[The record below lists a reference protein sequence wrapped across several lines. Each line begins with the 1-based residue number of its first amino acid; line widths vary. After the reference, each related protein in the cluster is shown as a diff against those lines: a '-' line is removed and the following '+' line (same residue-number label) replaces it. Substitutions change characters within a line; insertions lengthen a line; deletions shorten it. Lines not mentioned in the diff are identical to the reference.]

1 MILRKNKSA
10 IFAGTL
16 LALISLSACGSGKDD
31 EVEVQANPSSPS
43 SPADIQPNIHE
54 NVPPP
59 GSQDAKNTED
69 AGVGPNTAEN
79 FFNGKETYDE
89 FSDPLKERIYQT
101 YQVDPSQSLGGNG
114 HGYYNTLLGRTAPI
128 LYVKPGA
135 PKARTEK
142 SADGSTVQY
151 RVMAL
156 ESAEAGCDPTSTFL
170 CLDSPETGFE
180 TVHPGVDVI
189 GKIDLNQLAVFGPND
204 PVIVVSVFNNSGGG
218 ASAEIPIMPG
228 DVQATT
234 DPNIGK
240 FSAAVGLTG
249 AGKFTIVVSAF
260 RVINEGAGNELAS
273 IMVNGT
279 RIEAPEIEF
288 VNAVPSP
295 INKLAEAGHETDP
308 VENNAV
314 IASDFLNVKVRL
326 LTAGGAGIQ
335 VKFDDSN
342 ENDEL
347 QSSVVALP
355 SEEGAEVFFTGVVP
369 LHQGVNKIKV
379 TARSPALDQLLG
391 DAAPEPSVV
400 TFTVFN
406 ADGGPRIKLIKPEK
420 DGVVA
425 QSAESGQ
432 MVDLQFCY
440 TFVPSKVTGSTGG
453 GATLPSINDTCKTG
467 QLGFTPDVYLNG
479 TKIVGNDKVI
489 YDATQGIFT
498 VKLEPRFGINIYEI
512 NSVDQIRPSNEQT
525 KSASYVAGA
534 LAYGEPMKLIDNGQI
549 ASANTMTHR
558 GLNLDIDKNLIETQ
572 VKELLLKFLNRPQTS
587 DLVLSIFKKTATT
600 PGYVCHELEQQVV
613 SGGDTSIEFL
623 EDTFSLGSIEIS
635 EIRPASDGMLHV
647 SARINGMHGQ
657 ADLRAVDGREVTYYG
672 QDVGFLPL
680 KIDIARL
687 DVNLGVTFA
696 KKHDQDLNQDGVL
709 DAKDDRLVLDIRKIP
724 SKAIMSVIGDGEL
737 GNYVSVDT
745 SRNPHA
751 AGAQFLDEQQGLI
764 KRQFQTSL
772 EGTFVCGIE
781 EGQNHPLTGALGKAT
796 LDIEKLTS
804 YNQNFLRLPF
814 SFNLFGKSVALDI
827 AYNLLRAEAIRID
840 SDGIHIINAP
850 LRFNPGPS
858 ALTKLAS
865 DFSDGIVAAVS
876 RWAAS
881 GEPEPTTNN
890 TTENHQVAIGLGE
903 DVFSQ
908 IFSAA
913 SLAGLIDLDVD
924 ANFYSTN
931 KITPNKSLAPMG
943 GNDSRLANDIDA
955 NLDGRKDDLDK
966 QVPLLLRVRSDKRV
980 SPMLTFLTQEE
991 VQLMAQTVVQK
1002 PAPGATPQPSPTP
1015 DTTPGRG
1022 PGENS
1027 IVDPNGR
1034 YFRLILPNL
1043 ELAVYRTA
1051 PVPESMGGVKS
1062 YCEKVVPTT
1071 YNPTLEAKGLCKVGP
1086 ESKTLVPI
1094 ENLAPGEEC
1103 PPASLVKIPAK
1114 NGNIVS
1120 YQDVTVENAD
1130 NPKPL
1135 YRIKVNLMAHGEIKG
1150 FKRVAAAADFLTNP
1164 NPPEKT
1170 KIQLRLVPN
1179 TLSETNPIFIS
1190 SIQVL
1195 ENNTGKSDATLAD
1208 DWNTTL
1214 TGALASPCERFN
1226 EIMIPIP
1233 EEFAGK
1239 ADAEGNPTP
1248 LLPDFGIDSLDIG
1261 KVDPNDPATLSRI
1274 PAVFIDDSR
1283 LYLDILAYVGL
1294 NFTETEGQ

>member
-1 MILRKNKSA
+1 MKFRNTKSA
-10 IFAGTL
+10 MATGVL
-16 LALISLSACGSGKDD
+16 LAILSLAACGSGKDED
-31 EVEVQANPSSPS
+31 VEVQASPS
-43 SPADIQPNIHE
+43 TQNSPSNIQPNIHE

-59 GSQDAKNTED
+59 TSESKNSED
-69 AGVGPNTAEN
+69 AGVAPNTAEN
-79 FFNGKETYDE
+79 FFNGKEAYDD

-101 YQVDPSQSLGGNG
+101 YQIDPSQGLGGNG
-114 HGYYNTLLGRTAPI
+114 NGYYNTLLGRTAPT

-135 PKARTEK
+135 ISKVRTEK
-142 SADGSTVQY
+142 AADGSVVQY

-156 ESAEAGCDPTSTFL
+156 ESGDAGCDPSSTFL
-170 CLDSPETGFE
+170 CLDSPENGFE
-180 TVHPGVDVI
+180 TVHPGVDVT
-189 GKIDLNQLAVFGPND
+189 GKIDLSQLAVFGASD

-228 DVQATT
+228 DVQETA

-273 IMVNGT
+273 ILVNGT

-288 VNAVPSP
+288 VNAAPSP
-295 INKLAEAGHETDP
+295 INKLADPGHETDP

-314 IASDFLNVKVRL
+314 IASDFLNVKVKL

-335 VKFDDSN
+335 VKFDDAN
-342 ENDEL
+342 ENDDL

-355 SEEGAEVFFTGVVP
+355 SEEGADTFFTGVVP
-369 LHQGVNKIKV
+369 LHQGVNKITV
-379 TARSPALDQLLG
+379 TARSPALDELLG
-391 DAAPEPSVV
+391 NAAPEPSVV

-406 ADGGPRIKLIKPEK
+406 ADGGPRIKILKPEK
-420 DGVVA
+420 DGVIEQNA
-425 QSAESGQ
+425 GSGQ
-432 MVDLQFCY
+432 KVDLQFCY
-440 TFVPSKVTGSTGG
+440 TFVPSKVTGSLGG
-453 GATLPSINDTCKTG
+453 GASLPSLNDTCKTG
-467 QLGFTPDVYLNG
+467 DLGFTPDVYLNG
-479 TKIVGNDKVI
+479 TKILGNENII

-498 VKLEPRFGINIYEI
+498 VKLEPRFGVNIYEVS
-512 NSVDQIRPSNEQT
+512 SVDQIRASNEQT
-525 KSASYVAGA
+525 KSSSYVAGA
-534 LAYGEPMKLIDNGQI
+534 LSFGKSMKLIENGQI
-549 ASANTMTHR
+549 ATSNSMTHR
-558 GLNLDIDKNLIETQ
+558 GLNLDIDKSLVETQ
-572 VKELLLKFLNRPQTS
+572 VKDLLLKFLNRPQTS
-587 DLVLSIFKKTATT
+587 DLVLNIFKKTATT

-623 EDTFSLGSIEIS
+623 KDTFSLGSIEIS
-635 EIRPASDGMLHV
+635 EIKPSSDGLLHV

-657 ADLRAVDGREVTYYG
+657 ADLRAVDGRIVTYYG
-672 QDVGFLPL
+672 EEVGFLPL

-687 DVNLGVTFA
+687 DVNLGITFT
-696 KKHDQDLNQDGVL
+696 KKHDQDLNQDGIL
-709 DAKDDRLVLDIRKIP
+709 DAKDDRIVLDIRKIP
-724 SKAIMSVIGDGEL
+724 DMAIMSVIGDGPL

-745 SRNPHA
+745 DRNPHA

-781 EGQNHPLTGALGKAT
+781 EGQNHPLTGALGKAV
-796 LDIEKLTS
+796 LDVEKLTS

-814 SFNLFGKSVALDI
+814 SLNLFGKAISLDVAYD
-827 AYNLLRAEAIRID
+827 LLRADAIRID
-840 SDGIHIINAP
+840 SDGIHIVNAP
-850 LRFNPGPS
+850 LRFNPGPT

-865 DFSDGIVAAVS
+865 DFSDGIIAAVS
-876 RWAAS
+876 RWAAPD
-881 GEPEPTTNN
+881 EDEPTINN
-890 TTENHQVAIGLGE
+890 TTENHQVALGLGE

-913 SLAGLIDLDVD
+913 SLAGLIDLDID
-924 ANFYSTN
+924 ANFYSNN
-931 KITPNKSLAPMG
+931 KINPNKSLAPMG
-943 GNDSRLANDIDA
+943 GNDSRLANDIDV

-966 QVPLLLRVRSDKRV
+966 QIPLLLKVRSDKRV
-980 SPMLTFLTQEE
+980 SPMLTFLSVSE
-991 VQLMAQTVVQK
+991 VQLLADTVVQK

-1015 DTTPGRG
+1015 DSTDRN
-1022 PGENS
+1022 PGEGQTVN
-1027 IVDPNGR
+1027 PNGR
-1034 YFRLILPNL
+1034 YFRLTLPNL

-1051 PVPESMGGVKS
+1051 PVPESQGGVKT
-1062 YCEKVVPTT
+1062 YCEKVIPTT
-1071 YNPTLEAKGLCKVGP
+1071 YNSTLEAKGLCKVGP

-1094 ENLAPGEEC
+1094 ENLAAGEEC
-1103 PPASLVKIPAK
+1103 PAASIVKIPAK
-1114 NGNIVS
+1114 NGNVVS
-1120 YQDVTVENAD
+1120 YGDLSAATAD

-1135 YRIKVNLMAHGEIKG
+1135 YRIKVNLMVHGEIKG

-1190 SIQVL
+1190 SIEVL
-1195 ENNTGKSDATLAD
+1195 ENNTSKSDATLAD

-1239 ADAEGNPTP
+1239 ADENGNPTA

-1261 KVDPNDPATLSRI
+1261 KIDPSDPSTLDHI
-1274 PAVFIDDSR
+1274 PAVYIDDSR
-1283 LYLDILAYVGL
+1283 LYLDILAHVGL
-1294 NFTETEGQ
+1294 NFTDSGDQ

>member
-1 MILRKNKSA
+1 MNLRNRNSA
-10 IFAGTL
+10 LVAVTL
-16 LALISLSACGSGKDD
+16 MALISLSACGSGKDD
-31 EVEVQANPSSPS
+31 EVDVQANPSSPS

-79 FFNGKETYDE
+79 FFNGKEAYDE

-114 HGYYNTLLGRTAPI
+114 HGFYNTLLGRTAPI

-135 PKARTEK
+135 PKARTER
-142 SADGSTVQY
+142 APDGSTVQY

-314 IASDFLNVKVRL
+314 IASDFLNVKVKL

-355 SEEGAEVFFTGVVP
+355 SEEGSDVFFTGVVP

-400 TFTVFN
+400 TFTIFN

-432 MVDLQFCY
+432 TVDLQFCY
-440 TFVPSKVTGSTGG
+440 TFVPSKVTGSAGG
-453 GATLPSINDTCKTG
+453 GATLPSIGDTCKTG

-479 TKIVGNDKVI
+479 TKIVGNDKVL

-525 KSASYVAGA
+525 KSSSYVAGA
-534 LAYGEPMKLIDNGQI
+534 LAYGVPMKLAENGQI
-549 ASANTMTHR
+549 AGADTFTHR
-558 GLNLDIDKNLIETQ
+558 GLNLEVDKRLVEGP
-572 VKELLLKFLNRPQTS
+572 VKDLLVKFLNRPKTK
-587 DLVLSIFKKTATT
+587 DLIMATFKKTDNT
-600 PGYVCHELEQQVV
+600 PGYTCRETDTPT
-613 SGGDTSIEFL
+613 SSNGDTTINFL
-623 EDTFSLGSIEIS
+623 EDSFTLGPDNPSEENPAIEVT
-635 EIRPASDGMLHV
+635 EITTASDGMLHLGL
-647 SARINGMHGQ
+647 RINGMHGD
-657 ADLRAVDGREVTYYG
+657 ADLRAAVDSGNTFNG
-672 QDVGFLPL
+672 KDLGFIP
-680 KIDIARL
+680 IRFTIARL
-687 DVNLGVTFA
+687 DIKVGLRFIEKSRGF
-696 KKHDQDLNQDGVL
+696 KELDLV
-709 DAKDDRLVLDIRKIP
+709 KIP
-724 SKAIMSVIGDGEL
+724 DVKLIDIVGDGPL
-737 GNYVSVDT
+737 GRPLYVDS
-745 SRNPHA
+745 SRNPLA
-751 AGAQFLDEQQGLI
+751 AGLELLDWQQGLLLT
-764 KRQFQTSL
+764 QFNNILQ
-772 EGTFVCGIE
+772 GTLLCGVE
-781 EGQNHPLTGALGKAT
+781 EGLNNTNSGALGKAVAD
-796 LDIEKLTS
+796 LEKLTG
-804 YNQNFLRLPF
+804 YNQNIFRLPF
-814 SFNLFGKSVALDI
+814 QFNLFGKSVALDI
-827 AYNLLRAEAIRID
+827 AYNILKGDIRFD
-840 SDGIHIINAP
+840 SDGIHIVNAP

-865 DFSDGIVAAVS
+865 DFSDGIIAAVS
-876 RWAAS
+876 RWAAP

-913 SLAGLIDLDVD
+913 NLAGLIDLDVD

-931 KITPNKSLAPMG
+931 KITPNKSLAPQG

-1034 YFRLILPNL
+1034 YFRLTLPNI

-1051 PVPESMGGVKS
+1051 PVPESMGGVKT
-1062 YCEKVVPTT
+1062 YCEKVIPTT

-1086 ESKTLVPI
+1086 EVKTLVPI
-1094 ENLAPGEEC
+1094 ENLASGEEC
-1103 PPASLVKIPAK
+1103 PAASIVKIPAK

-1150 FKRVAAAADFLTNP
+1150 FKRVASAADFLTNP

-1195 ENNTGKSDATLAD
+1195 ENNTGKSDSTLAD

-1239 ADAEGNPTP
+1239 ADASGNPTP

-1261 KVDPNDPATLSRI
+1261 KIDPNDPSTLSHI

>member
-1 MILRKNKSA
+1 MILKYTKSA
-10 IFAGTL
+10 VAMAGL
-16 LALISLSACGSGKDD
+16 LALISLTACGSGNDD
-31 EVEVQANPSSPS
+31 DVEVQANPSSPT
-43 SPADIQPNIHE
+43 SPSDIQPNIHE
-54 NVPPP
+54 NGPPP
-59 GSQDAKNTED
+59 ASQDSKNTED
-69 AGVGPNTAEN
+69 SGVGPNTAEN
-79 FFNGKETYDE
+79 FFNGKETYDD

-101 YQVDPSQSLGGNG
+101 YQVDPSQGLGGNG

-128 LYVKPGA
+128 LYVRQGA
-135 PKARTEK
+135 ADKVRSEK
-142 SADGSTVQY
+142 TADGQTVQY

-156 ESAEAGCDPTSTFL
+156 EADGGGCDPTSTFL

-218 ASAEIPIMPG
+218 ASSEIAIMPG
-228 DVQATT
+228 DVQETS

-314 IASDFLNVKVRL
+314 IAADFLNVKVKL

-335 VKFDDSN
+335 VKFDDAN

-355 SEEGAEVFFTGVVP
+355 SEEGADVFFTGVVP

-379 TARSPALDQLLG
+379 TARSPALDELLG

-406 ADGGPRIKLIKPEK
+406 ADGGPRLKLIKPEK
-420 DGVVA
+420 DGVIA
-425 QSAESGQ
+425 QSAAGGQ

-453 GATLPSINDTCKTG
+453 EATLPSINDTCKTG

-479 TKIVGNDKVI
+479 TKIVGNDKVL

-512 NSVDQIRPSNEQT
+512 NSVDQIKPSNEQT
-525 KSASYVAGA
+525 KSSSYVAGA
-534 LAYGEPMKLIDNGQI
+534 LAFGVPMKLAENGQI
-549 ASANTMTHR
+549 VTSDTFTHR
-558 GLNLDIDKNLIETQ
+558 GLNLEIDKRLVEGP
-572 VKELLLKFLNRPQTS
+572 VKDLLVKFLNRPQTK
-587 DLVLSIFKKTATT
+587 DLIMATFKKTDNT
-600 PGYVCHELEQQVV
+600 PGYTCRETDTPT
-613 SGGDTSIEFL
+613 SSNGDTTINFL
-623 EDTFSLGSIEIS
+623 EDSFTLGPDNPSEENPAIEVTELATS
-635 EIRPASDGMLHV
+635 SDGMLHV
-647 SARINGMHGQ
+647 GLRINGMHGD
-657 ADLRAVDGREVTYYG
+657 ADLRAAVDSGNTFNG
-672 QDVGFLPL
+672 KDLGFIP
-680 KIDIARL
+680 IRFTIARL
-687 DVNLGVTFA
+687 DIKVGVRFIE
-696 KKHDQDLNQDGVL
+696 KSRGFKELDL
-709 DAKDDRLVLDIRKIP
+709 AKIP
-724 SKAIMSVIGDGEL
+724 EVKLIDIVGDGPL
-737 GNYVSVDT
+737 GRPLYVDS
-745 SRNPHA
+745 SRNPLA
-751 AGAQFLDEQQGLI
+751 AGLELLDWQQGLLLT
-764 KRQFQTSL
+764 QFNNILQ
-772 EGTFVCGIE
+772 GTLLCGVE
-781 EGQNHPLTGALGKAT
+781 EGLNNTNSGALGKAD
-796 LDIEKLTS
+796 LEKLTG
-804 YNQNFLRLPF
+804 YNQNIFRLPF
-814 SFNLFGKSVALDI
+814 QFNLLGKSVALDI
-827 AYNLLRAEAIRID
+827 AYNILKGDIRFD
-840 SDGIHIINAP
+840 SDGIHIVNAP

-858 ALTKLAS
+858 ALTKLAA
-865 DFSDGIVAAVS
+865 DFGDGILAAVS

-890 TTENHQVAIGLGE
+890 TTDNHQVAIGLGE

-913 SLAGLIDLDVD
+913 SLAGLVDLDVD

-980 SPMLTFLTQEE
+980 SPMLTFLTKEE
-991 VQLMAQTVVQK
+991 VQMMAETVVQK

-1034 YFRLILPNL
+1034 YFRLTLPNL

-1051 PVPESMGGVKS
+1051 PVPESMGGVKT

-1094 ENLAPGEEC
+1094 ENLASGEEC

-1195 ENNTGKSDATLAD
+1195 ENNTGKSDSTLAD

>member
-1 MILRKNKSA
+1 MILKYTKSA
-10 IFAGTL
+10 VAMAGL
-16 LALISLSACGSGKDD
+16 LALISLTACGSGNDD
-31 EVEVQANPSSPS
+31 DVEVQANPSSPT
-43 SPADIQPNIHE
+43 SPSDIQPNIHE

-59 GSQDAKNTED
+59 ASQDSKNTED
-69 AGVGPNTAEN
+69 SGVGPNTAEN
-79 FFNGKETYDE
+79 FFNGKETYDD

-101 YQVDPSQSLGGNG
+101 YQVDPSQGLGGNG

-128 LYVKPGA
+128 LYVRQGA
-135 PKARTEK
+135 ADKVRSEK
-142 SADGSTVQY
+142 TADGQTVQY

-156 ESAEAGCDPTSTFL
+156 EADGGGCDPTSTFL

-218 ASAEIPIMPG
+218 ASSEIAIMPG
-228 DVQATT
+228 DVQETS

-314 IASDFLNVKVRL
+314 IAADFLNVKVKL

-335 VKFDDSN
+335 VKFDDAN

-355 SEEGAEVFFTGVVP
+355 SEEGADVFFTGVVP

-379 TARSPALDQLLG
+379 TARSPALDELLG

-406 ADGGPRIKLIKPEK
+406 ADGGPRLKLIKPEK
-420 DGVVA
+420 DGVIA
-425 QSAESGQ
+425 QSAAGGQ

-453 GATLPSINDTCKTG
+453 EATLPSINDTCKTG

-479 TKIVGNDKVI
+479 TKIVGNDKVL

-512 NSVDQIRPSNEQT
+512 NSVDQIKPSNEQT
-525 KSASYVAGA
+525 KSSSYVAGA
-534 LAYGEPMKLIDNGQI
+534 LAFGVPMKLAENGQI
-549 ASANTMTHR
+549 VTSDTFTHR
-558 GLNLDIDKNLIETQ
+558 GLNLEIDKRLVEGP
-572 VKELLLKFLNRPQTS
+572 VKDLLVKFLNRPQTK
-587 DLVLSIFKKTATT
+587 DLIMATFKKTDNT
-600 PGYVCHELEQQVV
+600 PGYTCRETDTPT
-613 SGGDTSIEFL
+613 SSNGDTTINFL
-623 EDTFSLGSIEIS
+623 EDSFTLGPDNPSEENPAIEVTELATS
-635 EIRPASDGMLHV
+635 SDGMLHV
-647 SARINGMHGQ
+647 GLRINGMHGD
-657 ADLRAVDGREVTYYG
+657 ADLRAAVDSGNTFNG
-672 QDVGFLPL
+672 KDLGFIP
-680 KIDIARL
+680 IRFTIARL
-687 DVNLGVTFA
+687 DIKVGVRFIE
-696 KKHDQDLNQDGVL
+696 KSRGFKELDL
-709 DAKDDRLVLDIRKIP
+709 AKIP
-724 SKAIMSVIGDGEL
+724 EVKLIDIVGDGPL
-737 GNYVSVDT
+737 GRPLYVDS
-745 SRNPHA
+745 SRNPLA
-751 AGAQFLDEQQGLI
+751 AGLELLDWQQGLLLT
-764 KRQFQTSL
+764 QFNNILQ
-772 EGTFVCGIE
+772 GTLLCGVE
-781 EGQNHPLTGALGKAT
+781 EGLNNTNSGALGKAVT
-796 LDIEKLTS
+796 DLEKLTG
-804 YNQNFLRLPF
+804 YNQNIFRLPF
-814 SFNLFGKSVALDI
+814 QFNLLGKSVALDI
-827 AYNLLRAEAIRID
+827 AYNILKGDIRFD
-840 SDGIHIINAP
+840 SDGIHIVNAP

-858 ALTKLAS
+858 ALTKLAA
-865 DFSDGIVAAVS
+865 DFGDGILAAVS

-890 TTENHQVAIGLGE
+890 TTDNHQVAIGLGE

-913 SLAGLIDLDVD
+913 SLAGLVDLDVD

-980 SPMLTFLTQEE
+980 SPMLTFLTKEE
-991 VQLMAQTVVQK
+991 VQMMAETVVQK

-1034 YFRLILPNL
+1034 YFRLTLPNL

-1051 PVPESMGGVKS
+1051 PVPESMGGVKT

-1094 ENLAPGEEC
+1094 ENLASGEEC

-1195 ENNTGKSDATLAD
+1195 ENNTGKSDSTLAD

>member
-31 EVEVQANPSSPS
+31 EVDVQANPSSPN

-59 GSQDAKNTED
+59 ASQDSKNTED
-69 AGVGPNTAEN
+69 SGVGPNTAEN
-79 FFNGKETYDE
+79 FFNGKETYDD

-101 YQVDPSQSLGGNG
+101 YQVDPSQGLGGNG

-128 LYVKPGA
+128 LYVKQGA
-135 PKARTEK
+135 ADKVRSEK
-142 SADGSTVQY
+142 TADGQTVQY

-156 ESAEAGCDPTSTFL
+156 ESDGGGCDPTSTFL

-218 ASAEIPIMPG
+218 ASSEIAIMPG
-228 DVQATT
+228 DVQETS

-314 IASDFLNVKVRL
+314 IAADFLNVKVKL

-335 VKFDDSN
+335 VKFDDAN

-355 SEEGAEVFFTGVVP
+355 SEEGADVFFTGVVP

-379 TARSPALDQLLG
+379 TARSPALDELLG

-406 ADGGPRIKLIKPEK
+406 ADGGPRLKLIKPEK
-420 DGVVA
+420 DGVIA
-425 QSAESGQ
+425 QSAAGGQ

-453 GATLPSINDTCKTG
+453 EATLPSINDTCKTG

-479 TKIVGNDKVI
+479 TKIVGNDKVL

-512 NSVDQIRPSNEQT
+512 NSVDQIKPSNEQT
-525 KSASYVAGA
+525 KSSSYVAGA
-534 LAYGEPMKLIDNGQI
+534 LAFGVPMKLAENGQI
-549 ASANTMTHR
+549 VTSDTFTHR
-558 GLNLDIDKNLIETQ
+558 GLNLEIDKRLVEGP
-572 VKELLLKFLNRPQTS
+572 VKDLLVKFLNRPQTK
-587 DLVLSIFKKTATT
+587 DLIMATFKKTDNT
-600 PGYVCHELEQQVV
+600 PGYTCRETDTPT
-613 SGGDTSIEFL
+613 SSNGDTTINFL
-623 EDTFSLGSIEIS
+623 EDSFTLGPDNPSEENPAIEVTELATS
-635 EIRPASDGMLHV
+635 SDGMLHV
-647 SARINGMHGQ
+647 GLRINGMHGD
-657 ADLRAVDGREVTYYG
+657 ADLRAAVDSGNTFNG
-672 QDVGFLPL
+672 KDLGFIP
-680 KIDIARL
+680 IRFTIARL
-687 DVNLGVTFA
+687 DIKVGVRFIE
-696 KKHDQDLNQDGVL
+696 KSRGFKELDL
-709 DAKDDRLVLDIRKIP
+709 AKIP
-724 SKAIMSVIGDGEL
+724 EVKLIDIVGDGPL
-737 GNYVSVDT
+737 GRPLYVDS
-745 SRNPHA
+745 SRNPLA
-751 AGAQFLDEQQGLI
+751 AGLELLDWQQGLLLT
-764 KRQFQTSL
+764 QFNNILQ
-772 EGTFVCGIE
+772 GTLLCGVE
-781 EGQNHPLTGALGKAT
+781 EGLNNTNSGALGKAVT
-796 LDIEKLTS
+796 DLEKLTG
-804 YNQNFLRLPF
+804 YNQNIFRLPF
-814 SFNLFGKSVALDI
+814 QFDLLGKSVALDI
-827 AYNLLRAEAIRID
+827 AYNILKGDIRFD
-840 SDGIHIINAP
+840 SDGIHIVNAP

-858 ALTKLAS
+858 ALTKLAA
-865 DFSDGIVAAVS
+865 DFGDGILAAVS

-890 TTENHQVAIGLGE
+890 TTDNHQVAIGLGE

-980 SPMLTFLTQEE
+980 SPMLTFLTKEE
-991 VQLMAQTVVQK
+991 VQMMAETVVQK

-1034 YFRLILPNL
+1034 YFRLTLPNL

-1051 PVPESMGGVKS
+1051 PVPESMGGVKT

-1195 ENNTGKSDATLAD
+1195 ENNTGKSDSTLAD

-1239 ADAEGNPTP
+1239 ADASGNPTP

-1261 KVDPNDPATLSRI
+1261 KVDPADPSTLAHI

-1294 NFTETEGQ
+1294 NFTESGGE